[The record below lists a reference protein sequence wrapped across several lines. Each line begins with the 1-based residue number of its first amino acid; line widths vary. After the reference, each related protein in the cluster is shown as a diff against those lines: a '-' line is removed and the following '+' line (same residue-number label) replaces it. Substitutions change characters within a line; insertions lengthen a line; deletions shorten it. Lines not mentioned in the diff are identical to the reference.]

1 MLFLHLND
9 LEERTLFPG
18 SRARFIH
25 SGNMTFAHWNFTA
38 GAVLPEH
45 SHPHEQVTT
54 CILGEF
60 DLTVNGETRTLTPGS
75 VGIIPP
81 GAPHS
86 GAARADSYMIDV
98 FYPVREDLR

>member
-9 LEERTLFPG
+9 IEERTLFPG

-25 SGNMTFAHWNFTA
+25 SDQMTFAHWNFKS

-45 SHPHEQVTT
+45 SHHHEQVAT

-60 DLTVNGETRTLTPGS
+60 DLTINGETRTLTPGA
-75 VGIIPP
+75 VVIIPS

-98 FYPVREDLR
+98 FCPVREDLR